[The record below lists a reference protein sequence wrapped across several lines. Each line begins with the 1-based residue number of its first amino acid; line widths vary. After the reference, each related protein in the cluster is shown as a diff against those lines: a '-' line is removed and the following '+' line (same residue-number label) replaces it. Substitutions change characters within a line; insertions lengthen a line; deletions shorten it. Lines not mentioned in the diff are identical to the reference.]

1 MPDGDATRAG
11 METAVCLTGYVRTFV
26 VPNVYHSIEAVRR
39 SVRAPLFAVVSNDD
53 GDTFKGQA
61 QAVNDTALAIARAH
75 VHVRDWRVVSGADQF
90 VKLAYCATIVEA
102 HERRHRVAFD
112 WVVRLRPDGLYR
124 PVPPGWL
131 GTLNRTTVYQ
141 SSNSGDVMWVMP
153 RHTLATMAAI
163 AGTSM
168 ATSPEG
174 DVCCGELP
182 HRYFDCA
189 CEIVRTSTASAAIAH
204 LGLVPTSNLGNRR
217 DNLAKKQWVD
227 ALSTV
232 RQAHQPGTGKGV
244 TAESLHRLPR
254 ASFAHAYTLLNRKPW
269 SAG

>member
-1 MPDGDATRAG
+1 MA
-11 METAVCLTGYVRTFV
+11 AVCLTGYVRTFA
-26 VPNVYHSIEAVRR
+26 VPGVHRSIEAVRH
-39 SVRAPLFAVVSNDD
+39 SLRAPLFAVVSNDD
-53 GDTFKGQA
+53 GDTFKGQSH
-61 QAVNDTALAIARAH
+61 AVNDTALAVARAH
-75 VHVRDWRVVSGADQF
+75 VRIADWRVVSGADQF

-102 HERRHRVAFD
+102 HERRHRIVFS

-131 GTLNRTTVYQ
+131 ESLDDSTVYQ

-163 AGTSM
+163 AGTPM

-174 DVCCGELP
+174 DNCCGNLP
-182 HRYFDCA
+182 HRYFECA
-189 CEIVRTSTASAAIAH
+189 CEIVRTSTAAAAIEH

-217 DNLAKKQWVD
+217 DNPTRKQWVD
-227 ALSTV
+227 ALSTA

-244 TAESLHRLPR
+244 TAESLHRLPGAAAAVR
-254 ASFAHAYTLLNRKPW
+254 AYTLLNRKPW
-269 SAG
+269 AAG

>member
-1 MPDGDATRAG
+1 
-11 METAVCLTGYVRTFV
+11 METAVCLTGYVRTFG
-26 VPNVYHSIEAVRR
+26 VPGVYQSIEAVRR
-39 SVRAPLFAVVSNDD
+39 SLRAPLFAVVSNDD

-61 QAVNDTALAIARAH
+61 HAVNDTALAAARAH
-75 VHVRDWRVVSGADQF
+75 VHNIRDWRVVSGADQF
-90 VKLAYCATIVEA
+90 VKLAYCATMVEA
-102 HERRHRVAFD
+102 HERRRRVTFG

-131 GTLNRTTVYQ
+131 DSLNRTTVYQ

-153 RHTLATMAAI
+153 RHTLGTMAAI
-163 AGTSM
+163 AGTPE

-174 DVCCGELP
+174 DNCCGDLP
-182 HRYFDCA
+182 HRYFECA

-217 DNLAKKQWVD
+217 DNPTKKQWID
-227 ALSTV
+227 ALSTE

-244 TAESLHRLPR
+244 TAEGLHRLPSAPFVR
-254 ASFAHAYTLLNRKPW
+254 AYTLLNRKPW
-269 SAG
+269 AAG

>member
-1 MPDGDATRAG
+1 MA
-11 METAVCLTGYVRTFV
+11 AVCLTGYVRTFA
-26 VPNVYHSIEAVRR
+26 VPGVHRSIEAVRH
-39 SVRAPLFAVVSNDD
+39 SLRAPLFAVVSNDG

-61 QAVNDTALAIARAH
+61 LAVNDTALAAARAH
-75 VHVRDWRVVSGADQF
+75 VRIEDWRVVSGAFDQF

-102 HERRHRVAFD
+102 HERRHRIAFA

-131 GTLNRTTVYQ
+131 GTLNDTTVYQ

-153 RHTLATMAAI
+153 RRALATMAAI
-163 AGTSM
+163 AGTPA

-174 DVCCGELP
+174 DVCCGDLP

-189 CEIVRTSTASAAIAH
+189 CEIVRTEMASATIAH
-204 LGLVPTSNLGNRR
+204 LGLVPTSDLGNRL
-217 DNLAKKQWVD
+217 DNPAKQKWV
-227 ALSTV
+227 ASLSTA

-254 ASFAHAYTLLNRKPW
+254 AAAVRAYTLLNRKPW
-269 SAG
+269 AAG